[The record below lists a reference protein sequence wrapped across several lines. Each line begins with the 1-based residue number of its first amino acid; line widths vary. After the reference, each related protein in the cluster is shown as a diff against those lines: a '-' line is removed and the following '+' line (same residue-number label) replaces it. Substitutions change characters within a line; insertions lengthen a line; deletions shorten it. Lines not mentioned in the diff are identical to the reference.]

1 MGTGKGAW
9 VVCKCGCAFLHP
21 APPSL
26 APCPAACLQGGAGIS
41 SHSKSQLSVRS
52 NGWALGPECGRET
65 ERRGHAL
72 QQGRGGCKGRR
83 GGRHAGSAPTS
94 TQNMSKRGRIDH
106 GVAKK
111 RRGSIGGLYDWVSK
125 GGRRTGGH
133 RGRRHNTAAEKNGGG
148 AQNWGKP
155 QRCTCGATAQMHSM
169 GPTLSVW
176 SGANGLGRGGW
187 GCVIGRVGESE
198 GERLGERTGCG
209 RGGASGGAEQGQRGR
224 GQGT

>member
-1 MGTGKGAW
+1 MRPRDGAEGTCAATGTWGVQREEGRQACGQCANKHAEYEQARADRSWRGKEEE
-9 VVCKCGCAFLHP
+9 
-21 APPSL
+21 
-26 APCPAACLQGGAGIS
+26 GID
-41 SHSKSQLSVRS
+41 R
-52 NGWALGPECGRET
+52 
-65 ERRGHAL
+65 
-72 QQGRGGCKGRR
+72 
-83 GGRHAGSAPTS
+83 
-94 TQNMSKRGRIDH
+94 
-106 GVAKK
+106 
-111 RRGSIGGLYDWVSK
+111 GLYDWVSK
-125 GGRRTGGH
+125 GVRRTGGH
-133 RGRRHNTAAEKNGGG
+133 RGRRHNTAAEKNEGG

>member
-1 MGTGKGAW
+1 MSFHWWQWFAVGRGEGAW

-21 APPSL
+21 APPHWL
-26 APCPAACLQGGAGIS
+26 PAQRLVYRVGIS

-111 RRGSIGGLYDWVSK
+111 RRGSIGGCTIGLARGIEGQAGT
-125 GGRRTGGH
+125 GGVGTTQPKSRMRVGHRTGGSL
-133 RGRRHNTAAEKNGGG
+133 RGARAA
-148 AQNWGKP
+148 Q
-155 QRCTCGATAQMHSM
+155 QHRCTA
-169 GPTLSVW
+169 
-176 SGANGLGRGGW
+176 
-187 GCVIGRVGESE
+187 
-198 GERLGERTGCG
+198 
-209 RGGASGGAEQGQRGR
+209 
-224 GQGT
+224 